1 MKSKLSILIDLSDER
16 SVHFNSDSIIHLAKI
31 LGEINLINVSEI
43 IKKKKKIDPLS
54 INKNLIVHHP
64 NNISELKDI
73 LVKKKFTLMYCI
85 ALNREYFF
93 INFLINRLKNKIFI
107 ISNLGYN
114 PENFN
119 YEERTFFQKI
129 KIFFNIRFNYYIMRI
144 LALFNILPNIDYF
157 FESSSYVINSINGGL
172 SKKIQKKISWLNFSL
187 YKNLIKINS
196 KHHDN
201 LFNNRF
207 EVSEE
212 YIVFVDGFIFD
223 HKDRIMR
230 DGKINIVDRKK
241 YFKDVNILLSNL
253 QTMYEKKIIV
263 CLHPANNIALKNK
276 DYGNFECVK
285 YQTEKFISKA
295 FIVLYH
301 EGSSVI
307 QAILEKKNIINLHG
321 NYLGTYI
328 NKRCE
333 LYAKLLD
340 IKRYDLENYKL
351 DDKESLIQ
359 DLNAS
364 KPNYEK
370 YIREN
375 IITDS
380 TKTGIEQIIYHLNL
394 E

>member
-1 MKSKLSILIDLSDER
+1 
-16 SVHFNSDSIIHLAKI
+16 
-31 LGEINLINVSEI
+31 
-43 IKKKKKIDPLS
+43 
-54 INKNLIVHHP
+54 
-64 NNISELKDI
+64 
-73 LVKKKFTLMYCI
+73 MYCI

-119 YEERTFFQKI
+119 YEKRTFFQKI

-144 LALFNILPNIDYF
+144 LVLFNILPNIDYF

-241 YFKDVNILLSNL
+241 YFKDVNNLLSNL